1 MRVAITGAT
10 GILGRNLL
18 LEYMKQN
25 LDDLPPLELL
35 VLGRS
40 NGDGDLAQRIAD
52 TVLGDGLAYLSAGD
66 EQVPAISDFCHSG
79 IQCVEI
85 DLNKQGLGLREKDVS
100 RLRSEP
106 IDLFFHTAA
115 LTDLRSSAAVDKA
128 LKRTNVSGTAR
139 LLELVESL
147 EVREFCYVGSAYACG
162 KATGRIMPDHI
173 SSHDGFRNPY
183 EASKLSAEVAVR
195 EFARSSSVRCR
206 YFRPSIVCG
215 RLIEQP
221 PGHIS
226 KFNVFYALAAF
237 IVRLK
242 LRMLNGWTGIYD
254 EPLSLDVRGHCNPTG
269 GLNIVP
275 ADYAAKV
282 MYQVC
287 RQNAPADSYHLVND
301 SEIPNQLFVSLIL
314 AALNVHGVRM
324 VDRLPSDMNRL
335 EALYY
340 RTVGAIFTPY
350 VLAGPMLF
358 DTGNLSTVLESAGL
372 RCPPLDPHNFA
383 VLMEYAKARK
393 FGLDGA
399 G

>member
-1 MRVAITGAT
+1 M
-10 GILGRNLL
+10 
-18 LEYMKQN
+18 
-25 LDDLPPLELL
+25 
-35 VLGRS
+35 
-40 NGDGDLAQRIAD
+40 
-52 TVLGDGLAYLSAGD
+52 
-66 EQVPAISDFCHSG
+66 
-79 IQCVEI
+79 
-85 DLNKQGLGLREKDVS
+85 DLNKHGLGLSKKDVC
-100 RLRSEP
+100 RLKSAP

-128 LKRTNVSGTAR
+128 LKRTNVTGTAR

-162 KATGRIMPDHI
+162 KAAGRIMPDHI
-173 SSHDGFRNPY
+173 NSHDGFRNPY
-183 EASKLSAEVAVR
+183 EASKLGGEVAVR
-195 EFARSSSVRCR
+195 EFAKNSSVRCR

-215 RLIEQP
+215 RLIEEP
-221 PGHIS
+221 RGHIS

-242 LRMLNGWTGIYD
+242 LRMLDGWTAVYD
-254 EPLSLDVRGHCNPTG
+254 EPLSIDVRGHCDPTG

-287 RQNAPADSYHLVND
+287 SQDAPGDSYHLVND
-301 SEIPNQLFVSLIL
+301 SEIPNELFLSLIL
-314 AALNVHGVRM
+314 TVLNVRGVRM

-350 VLAGPMLF
+350 VLADRMLF

-372 RCPPLDPHNFA
+372 SCPRLDPRNFA
-383 VLMEYAKARK
+383 VLMEYAKARR
-393 FGLDGA
+393 FGLDGMGSPRHGSA
-399 G
+399 VRKPCLGGRHL